1 MARSVANVNQTTD
14 NFAQWLDKTNTLLT
28 AFSTEIVTANV
39 ATGWTTGNAQVN
51 GFFSANT
58 LIAGSALRGGNVTSN
73 ATLTITAN
81 LVANFTAN
89 VTGAAAFAN
98 SITVTGNAI
107 FANTLSVTGNATFAN
122 TIAVTGNA
130 TFSNTTAHTGAASF
144 SNTIT
149 VTGNVTFSNTFA
161 VTGNVRFANTL
172 AVTGATALANTLAVT
187 GTTTVAN
194 LVASAVIIGSSPVTI
209 ATNSASTSSTTQTV
223 VDSFPKSEGYFVKYL
238 VGVRNASGSLVH
250 SIELMAIHDGTTVSL
265 SKYGE
270 VFNTAILGTFDSIIN
285 NANAELK
292 FTAANSTAYTIKTT
306 RMHM

>member
-89 VTGAAAFAN
+89 VTGA
-98 SITVTGNAI
+98 
-107 FANTLSVTGNATFAN
+107 
-122 TIAVTGNA
+122 
-130 TFSNTTAHTGAASF
+130 
-144 SNTIT
+144 
-149 VTGNVTFSNTFA
+149 
-161 VTGNVRFANTL
+161 
-172 AVTGATALANTLAVT
+172 TALANTLLVI
-187 GTTTVAN
+187 GTTTAAN
-194 LVASAVIIGSSPVTI
+194 IIASAVIIGSSPVTI

-223 VDSFPKSEGYFVKYL
+223 VDSFPKSEGRFVKYL
-238 VGVRNASGSLVH
+238 VGVRNNANTLVH
-250 SIELMAIHDGTTVSL
+250 SIELMAIHDDTTVSL

-270 VFNTAILGTFDSIIN
+270 VFNTAVLGTFDSIIN

-292 FTAANSTAYTIKTT
+292 FTAANSTVYTIKTT